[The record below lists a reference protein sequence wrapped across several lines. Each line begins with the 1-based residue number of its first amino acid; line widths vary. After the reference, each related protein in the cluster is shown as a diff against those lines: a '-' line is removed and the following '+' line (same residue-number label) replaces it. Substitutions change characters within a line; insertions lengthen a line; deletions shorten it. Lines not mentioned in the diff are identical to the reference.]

1 MHNNIMHMDPYSTV
15 VCILFVLEICIL
27 ARRVVRIR
35 LVVYYYAICKEK
47 LRSERDLRR
56 NQYEISPSAR

>member
-1 MHNNIMHMDPYSTV
+1 MHMDPYSTV

-35 LVVYYYAICKEK
+35 LVVYYAICKEK

>member
-1 MHNNIMHMDPYSTV
+1 MHMDPYSTV
-15 VCILFVLEICIL
+15 VCILFVLKICIL
-27 ARRVVRIR
+27 ARVVRIR

>member
-1 MHNNIMHMDPYSTV
+1 MHMDPYSTV
-15 VCILFVLEICIL
+15 VCILFVLLICIL
-27 ARRVVRIR
+27 ARVVRIR
-35 LVVYYYAICKEK
+35 LVVYYAICKEK